1 MDKSNKTP
9 AGDKPLADL
18 GKGQKVPPA
27 GFPVVGNK
35 VPSSGGYKAGGMVRR
50 GYGRARG
57 A

>member
-1 MDKSNKTP
+1 MDKSNKTS

-18 GKGQKVPPA
+18 GKAQKMPPSR
-27 GFPVVGNK
+27 FPIVGNK
-35 VPSSGGYKAGGMVRR
+35 VPAAGGYKAGGMVRR